1 MHALIMWLFIVV
13 CLAASAA
20 ATQSTAKPAS
30 GTSAI
35 RACSLLTRDLVAK
48 YDTLTPKVRD
58 LFKPE
63 EEAIGTHGSSCNDG
77 GIILQVDPFVR
88 HDDLRKSPGKDWQ
101 PVGGLGDAAFFRDN
115 GGRWGELIVWTGR
128 HHFTLQISVPNGG
141 TAESVKPNATGLA
154 TALIAKLKAY

>member
-1 MHALIMWLFIVV
+1 MRAIVMSLV
-13 CLAASAA
+13 IIAGLTASEAA
-20 ATQSTAKPAS
+20 AQSTATPAS
-30 GTSAI
+30 GKPAL

-48 YDTLTPKVRD
+48 YDTFNAKVRD

-77 GIILQVDPFVR
+77 GILLQVDPFVR
-88 HDDLRKSPGKDWQ
+88 HDHLRKSPGKDWQ
-101 PVGGLGDAAFFRDN
+101 PVAGLGDAAFFRDN

-128 HHFTLQISVPNGG
+128 RHFTLQISVPNGA
-141 TAESVKPNATGLA
+141 TAASVKPNATGLA

>member
-1 MHALIMWLFIVV
+1 MHALVMWLLIVV
-13 CLAASAA
+13 CLAASPAA
-20 ATQSTAKPAS
+20 AQSTAKAAS
-30 GTSAI
+30 GPPAL

-48 YDTLTPKVRD
+48 FDTLNPKVRG

-63 EEAIGTHGSSCNDG
+63 EEAIGTHGSSCDDG
-77 GIILQVDPFVR
+77 GILLQVNPFVR

-101 PVGGLGDAAFFRDN
+101 RVDGLGDAAFFKDN

-128 HHFTLQISVPNGG
+128 RHFTLQISVPNGA
-141 TAESVKPNATGLA
+141 TAASVKPNATGLA